1 MDRYAILVDAGYLLS
16 GMGFVTTGSSDRAT
30 FDIELDAMLD
40 LLHRRAREHCALDL
54 LRLYWYDAATERRLT
69 PMHKEL
75 AEHDNV
81 KVRLGRLGMSGQKGV
96 DALLLRDFLTL
107 AQNKAVDTIYL
118 VSGDEDLVEGVM
130 AAQEHGVLVH
140 LITVQSDEHR
150 NFSAA
155 LQREVDGWLQ
165 LSPEE
170 LAPLVKPASS
180 ASGAGTQNLM
190 SDAFGKE
197 LGRQFGTE
205 LAAEIDKDALREL
218 ALEYPELPRDI
229 DRQLLRYASRML
241 GGELEQA
248 TKRSLRAGFW
258 ETVNDLVPA
267 LTADPPASA
276 SSTQP

>member
-1 MDRYAILVDAGYLLS
+1 MDRYAVLVDAGYLLS

-30 FDIELDAMLD
+30 FDIEIDEMLE
-40 LLHRRAREHCALDL
+40 LLHARAKEHCGLDL

-69 PMHKEL
+69 PMHKNL

-118 VSGDEDLVEGVM
+118 VSGDEDLVEGVV

-170 LAPLVKPASS
+170 LSPLVKSTSLPFGGRRAEHDVRCLRQRARPAVR
-180 ASGAGTQNLM
+180 L
-190 SDAFGKE
+190 
-197 LGRQFGTE
+197 E
-205 LAAEIDKDALREL
+205 LAAEVDKEELREL
-218 ALEYPELPRDI
+218 ALGYPELPREI
-229 DRQLLRYASRML
+229 DRRLLRYASRML
-241 GGELEQA
+241 GGELEQQ

-258 ETVNDLVPA
+258 EMVGDLEPA
-267 LTADPPASA
+267 MAGEAKA
-276 SSTQP
+276 

>member
-1 MDRYAILVDAGYLLS
+1 MDRYAVLVDAGYLLS

-30 FDIELDAMLD
+30 FDIEIDEMLE
-40 LLHRRAREHCALDL
+40 LLHARAKEHCGLDL

-69 PMHKEL
+69 PMHKNL

-118 VSGDEDLVEGVM
+118 VSGDEDLVEGVV

-170 LAPLVKPASS
+170 LAPLVKSTATV
-180 ASGAGTQNLM
+180 GAAPGAPNLM

-197 LGRQFGTE
+197 LGRQFGSE
-205 LAAEIDKDALREL
+205 LAAEVEKEELREL
-218 ALEYPELPRDI
+218 ALGYPELPREI
-229 DRQLLRYASRML
+229 DRRLLRYASRML
-241 GGELEQA
+241 GGELEQQ

-258 ETVNDLVPA
+258 EMVSDLEPA
-267 LTADPPASA
+267 MTAEVK
-276 SSTQP
+276 T

>member
-1 MDRYAILVDAGYLLS
+1 MDRYAVLVDAGYLLS

-30 FDIELDAMLD
+30 FDIEIDQMLE
-40 LLHRRAREHCALDL
+40 LLHERAHGHCGLDL

-69 PMHKEL
+69 PMHKNL

-81 KVRLGRLGMSGQKGV
+81 KVRLGRLGMGGQKGV

-118 VSGDEDLVEGVM
+118 VSGDEDLVEGVV

-170 LAPLVKPASS
+170 LAPLVKSTGIPA
-180 ASGAGTQNLM
+180 AAGAANMM

-205 LAAEIDKDALREL
+205 LAAEVDKDELREL
-218 ALEYPELPRDI
+218 ALGYPELPREI
-229 DRQLLRYASRML
+229 DRRLLRYASRML
-241 GGELEQA
+241 GGELEQQ

-258 ETVNDLVPA
+258 EMVGDLEPA
-267 LTADPPASA
+267 LAGEAKT
-276 SSTQP
+276 

>member
-30 FDIELDAMLD
+30 FDIDLDPMLE
-40 LLHRRAREHCALDL
+40 LLHRRAKEHCGLAL
-54 LRLYWYDAATERRLT
+54 LRVYWYDAATERRPT

-118 VSGDEDLVEGVM
+118 VSGDEDLVEGVV

-150 NFSAA
+150 NFSAT

-165 LSPEE
+165 LSPQE
-170 LAPLVKPASS
+170 LAPLVKASTPS
-180 ASGAGTQNLM
+180 TGSGAQNLM
-190 SDAFGKE
+190 SDAFGRE
-197 LGRQFGTE
+197 LGRQFGSE
-205 LAAEIDKDALREL
+205 LAAEIDKEALREL
-218 ALEYPELPRDI
+218 AMGYPELPRDI

-258 ETVNDLVPA
+258 ETINDLSPTLA
-267 LTADPPASA
+267 TDANPG
-276 SSTQP
+276 

>member
-1 MDRYAILVDAGYLLS
+1 MDRYAVLVDAGYLLS

-30 FDIELDAMLD
+30 FDIEIDEMLD
-40 LLHRRAREHCALDL
+40 LLHTRAKAHCGLDL

-69 PMHKEL
+69 PMHKSL

-118 VSGDEDLVEGVM
+118 VSGDEDLVEGVV

-170 LAPLVKPASS
+170 LTPLVKSTTSTA
-180 ASGAGTQNLM
+180 AAGAPNLM

-197 LGRQFGTE
+197 LGRQFGSE
-205 LAAEIDKDALREL
+205 LAAEVDKEELREL
-218 ALEYPELPRDI
+218 ALGYPELPREI
-229 DRQLLRYASRML
+229 DRRLLRYASRML
-241 GGELEQA
+241 GGELEQQ

-258 ETVNDLVPA
+258 EMVGDLEPA
-267 LTADPPASA
+267 MAGEAKT
-276 SSTQP
+276 

>member
-1 MDRYAILVDAGYLLS
+1 MDRYAVLVDAGYLLS

-30 FDIELDAMLD
+30 FDIEIDEMLD
-40 LLHRRAREHCALDL
+40 LLHARAKEHCGLDL

-69 PMHKEL
+69 PMHKNL

-81 KVRLGRLGMSGQKGV
+81 KVRLGRLGMGGQKGV

-118 VSGDEDLVEGVM
+118 VSGDEDLVEGVV

-165 LSPEE
+165 LSPAE
-170 LAPLVKPASS
+170 LAPLVKANSSTLAPA
-180 ASGAGTQNLM
+180 APNLM

-197 LGRQFGTE
+197 LGRQFGSE
-205 LAAEIDKDALREL
+205 LAGEVEKEELREL
-218 ALEYPELPRDI
+218 ALAYPELPREI
-229 DRQLLRYASRML
+229 DRRLLRYASRVL
-241 GGELEQA
+241 GGELEQQ

-258 ETVNDLVPA
+258 EMVGDLEPA
-267 LTADPPASA
+267 MAGEAKP
-276 SSTQP
+276 

>member
-1 MDRYAILVDAGYLLS
+1 MDRYALLVDAGYLLS
-16 GMGFVTTGSSDRAT
+16 GMGFVTTGSSDRGT
-30 FDIELDAMLD
+30 FDIELDPMLE
-40 LLHRRAREHCALDL
+40 LLHRRAREHCGLDL

-118 VSGDEDLVEGVM
+118 VSGDEDLVEGVV

-165 LSPEE
+165 LSPKE
-170 LAPLVKPASS
+170 LAPLIKPIATS
-180 ASGAGTQNLM
+180 ASPGAQNLM
-190 SDAFGKE
+190 SDAFGRE

-205 LAAEIDKDALREL
+205 LAGEIDKEALREL
-218 ALEYPELPRDI
+218 AREYPELPRET

-248 TKRSLRAGFW
+248 TKRALRAGFW
-258 ETVNDLVPA
+258 EMINDLAPA
-267 LTADPPASA
+267 LAADTNP
-276 SSTQP
+276 

>member
-1 MDRYAILVDAGYLLS
+1 MDRYALLVDAGYLLS

-30 FDIELDAMLD
+30 FDIELDPMLE
-40 LLHRRAREHCALDL
+40 LLHRRAKDHCGLDL

-118 VSGDEDLVEGVM
+118 VSGDEDLVEGVV

-170 LAPLVKPASS
+170 LAPLVKTTTMAAAP
-180 ASGAGTQNLM
+180 GAQNLM
-190 SDAFGKE
+190 SDAFGRE
-197 LGRQFGTE
+197 LGRQFGSE
-205 LAAEIDKDALREL
+205 LAGEIDKEALREL
-218 ALEYPELPRDI
+218 ALEYPELPRDT

-248 TKRSLRAGFW
+248 TKRALRAGFW
-258 ETVNDLVPA
+258 EMINDLAPA
-267 LTADPPASA
+267 LAADANP
-276 SSTQP
+276 

>member
-1 MDRYAILVDAGYLLS
+1 VDRYALLVDAGYLLS

-30 FDIELDAMLD
+30 FDIEIDPMLD
-40 LLHRRAREHCALDL
+40 LLHRRAKEHCGLDL

-69 PMHKEL
+69 PMHKNL

-118 VSGDEDLVEGVM
+118 VSGDEDLVEGVV

-170 LAPLVKPASS
+170 LAPLVRTTAIAAP
-180 ASGAGTQNLM
+180 GAPNLM

-197 LGRQFGTE
+197 LGRQFGAE
-205 LAAEIDKDALREL
+205 LAAEVEKEELREL
-218 ALEYPELPRDI
+218 ALGYPELPREI
-229 DRQLLRYASRML
+229 DRRLLRYASRVL
-241 GGELEQA
+241 GGELEQQ
-248 TKRSLRAGFW
+248 TKRALRAGFW
-258 ETVNDLVPA
+258 EMVGDLEPA
-267 LTADPPASA
+267 MAGEAAKP
-276 SSTQP
+276 